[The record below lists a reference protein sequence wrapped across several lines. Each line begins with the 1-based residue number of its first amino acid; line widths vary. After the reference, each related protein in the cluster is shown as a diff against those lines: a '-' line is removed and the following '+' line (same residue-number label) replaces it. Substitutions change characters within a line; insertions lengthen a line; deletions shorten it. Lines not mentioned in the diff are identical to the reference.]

1 MKKEK
6 NKNGGDM
13 PASAYVL
20 IKVEPN
26 KAHTVYNKLK
36 EYSSI
41 IQVDAVTGPH
51 DIIATVESTDVSA
64 LGNFIINKLRTIDGV
79 KDTLTCHIIKFGL

>member
-1 MKKEK
+1 MEDKILK
-6 NKNGGDM
+6 GGFM

-26 KAHTVYNKLK
+26 KAHSILNTLK
-36 EYSSI
+36 NLPTI
-41 IQVDAVTGPH
+41 VQVDAVTGPH
-51 DIIATVESTDVSA
+51 DIIAVIESQDVSS
-64 LGNFIINKLRTIDGV
+64 LGTFIVDKLGTIDGV

>member
-1 MKKEK
+1 
-6 NKNGGDM
+6 M

-26 KAHTVYNKLK
+26 KAHTVYKKLK
-36 EYSSI
+36 DFSSVV
-41 IQVDAVTGPH
+41 QADAVTGPH
-51 DIIATVESTDVSA
+51 DIIAIVESTDVSS
-64 LGNFIINKLRTIDGV
+64 LGGFIIDKLLTIDGV